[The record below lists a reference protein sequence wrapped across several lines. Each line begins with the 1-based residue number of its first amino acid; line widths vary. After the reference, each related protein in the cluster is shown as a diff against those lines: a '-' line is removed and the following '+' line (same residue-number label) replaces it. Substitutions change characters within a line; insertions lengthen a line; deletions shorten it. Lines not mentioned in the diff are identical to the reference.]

1 MPENNFVT
9 ENNMKNII
17 TVLPSLHID
26 DSDSGEYLPE
36 PIIATPS
43 KVFGFR
49 YNLIICLLWW
59 RDSLSS
65 LHIFYECYRLSN
77 FCSNTVAIF

>member
-17 TVLPSLHID
+17 SALPSLHID
-26 DSDSGEYLPE
+26 DSDSGEYHPE
-36 PIIATPS
+36 PIITTPS

-59 RDSLSS
+59 WDSLSS
-65 LHIFYECYRLSN
+65 LHIFYEFYHLSN
-77 FCSNTVAIF
+77 FYPNTVGM